1 MSQQELVKI
10 EPAKAKGKKPAAAA
24 PEQTPVSDSRKR
36 NHKSAT
42 LQSELKEMLKSWK
55 EGRWED
61 APDGNGL
68 SASDRDLLYEIQ
80 KYMEGVSRPAEYLA
94 IETNKVAK
102 RAMEGSFDLK
112 PELKNLSGLN
122 LAIGEGLSQI
132 VEAASDKVDWFKAI
146 LDAVPFPIH
155 VIDMDM
161 NWVYLNKAFE
171 KLMVDQK
178 YIRTRADAVGMP
190 CSTAKAN
197 ICNTEGCGIRQ
208 LMKKG
213 IPESYF
219 DWHGADCKQDTSK
232 IMNHKGEHVGWV
244 EVVQDL
250 TSIIRVKEYTH
261 KEVSRLAS
269 NLVQIAKGEL
279 SVDLKLADGDD
290 YTKEVKNQFGEIN
303 KSMEQLIRA
312 IQALTTDASMLVN
325 AAIEG
330 QLATRADATR
340 HGGEFRMIID
350 GVNRTLDTIAEPL
363 NAFSVVLAK
372 LASGDLTASMDDQ
385 FKGDFLKVS
394 NAINTLATQVRHAM
408 QQIGKNVTALVHA
421 AEELNSVSQ
430 TMAASADETAR
441 QAQVVSNSSTQVSS
455 NVQTVAAGADEMEA
469 SIKEI
474 AKNTTEATR
483 VATVAVKSAQQTNQ
497 TITKLG
503 QSSTEIGEV
512 VKVITSIAQ
521 QTNLLALNATI
532 EAARAGEAGKGF
544 AVVANEVKELAK
556 ETAKATED
564 IGRKIDA
571 IQTDTQGAVSAI
583 AQIGTVIAQIND
595 IQTTIASAVEEQ
607 SATTNEISRNLAE
620 AAKGSNEISGTI
632 SGVAEAAQAT
642 TKGALD
648 TQKSARSLED
658 MAAELKQLVTKFNF

>member
-1 MSQQELVKI
+1 MSQQELVNITPSKS
-10 EPAKAKGKKPAAAA
+10 KAKRPAVSEPVQKAAA
-24 PEQTPVSDSRKR
+24 ETQKR
-36 NHKSAT
+36 NRKSVT
-42 LQSELKEMLKSWK
+42 LQSELKELLRNWK

-61 APDGNGL
+61 APEGNGL
-68 SASDRDLLYEIQ
+68 SAADQDLLYELQ
-80 KYMEGVSRPAEYLA
+80 KYMESVSRPAEHLA
-94 IETNKVAK
+94 LEANRIST
-102 RAMEGSFDLK
+102 RAQEGYFDIKPDLK
-112 PELKNLSGLN
+112 DLSGLN

-132 VEAASDKVDWFKAI
+132 IEAASDKVDWFKAI

-171 KLMVDQK
+171 KLMVEQK
-178 YIRTRADAVGMP
+178 YIRTRTDAVGMP

-219 DWHGADCKQDTSK
+219 DWHGSDCKQDTSK

-261 KEVSRLAS
+261 KEVTRLAS

-279 SVDLKLADGDD
+279 NVDLKLADGDD
-290 YTKEVKNQFGEIN
+290 FTKEVRTQFGEIN

-312 IQALTTDASMLVN
+312 IQALTSDASMLVN
-325 AAIEG
+325 AAVEG
-330 QLATRADATR
+330 QLATRAEAGR
-340 HGGEFRMIID
+340 HGGEFRQIIE
-350 GVNRTLDTIAEPL
+350 GVNRTLDAIAEPL
-363 NAFSVVLAK
+363 NVFSVVLAK
-372 LASGDLTASMDDQ
+372 LATGDLTTSVEEE
-385 FKGDFLKVS
+385 FKGEILKVS
-394 NAINTLATQVRHAM
+394 NAINTVAAQVRHAM
-408 QQIGKNVTALVHA
+408 QQIGKNVTSLVHA
-421 AEELNSVSQ
+421 SEELNSVSQ
-430 TMAASADETAR
+430 AMAASADETAR
-441 QAQVVSNSSTQVSS
+441 QAQVVSTSSTQVTS

-632 SGVAEAAQAT
+632 SGVANAAQAT
-642 TKGALD
+642 TKGAMD
-648 TQKSARSLED
+648 TQKAARSLED

>member
-1 MSQQELVKI
+1 MSQQELVRI
-10 EPAKAKGKKPAAAA
+10 ETPKVKAKNGSAASIQKPVEPKKRA
-24 PEQTPVSDSRKR
+24 R
-36 NHKSAT
+36 KSAT
-42 LQSELKEMLKSWK
+42 LQSELKELLQNWK
-55 EGRWED
+55 EGRWEE
-61 APDGNGL
+61 APDASGL
-68 SASDRDLLYEIQ
+68 SAADQDLLYEIH
-80 KYMEGVSRPAEYLA
+80 KYVESVNRPAEHLA
-94 IETNKVAK
+94 LEANRLAK
-102 RAMEGSFDLK
+102 RAQEGMFDFK
-112 PELKNLSGLN
+112 PELKHLSGLN
-122 LAIGEGLSQI
+122 LAIGEALGQI

-146 LDAVPFPIH
+146 IDAVPFPIH

-190 CSTAKAN
+190 CSSAKAN
-197 ICNTEGCGIRQ
+197 ICNTENCGIRQ

-219 DWHGADCKQDTSK
+219 DWHGSDCKQDTSK

-261 KEVSRLAS
+261 KEVARLAS
-269 NLVQIAKGEL
+269 NLVQMAKGDL
-279 SVDLKLADGDD
+279 HVDLKLADGDD
-290 YTKEVKNQFGEIN
+290 FTKEVKSQFGEIN
-303 KSMEQLIRA
+303 KSMEELINA
-312 IQALTTDASMLVN
+312 IQALTTDATMLVN
-325 AAIEG
+325 AAIAG
-330 QLATRADATR
+330 QLATRADVGR
-340 HGGEFRMIID
+340 HGGEFRQIIE

-363 NAFSVVLAK
+363 NAFSIVLEKMAT
-372 LASGDLTASMDDQ
+372 GDLTVSVDQ
-385 FKGDFLKVS
+385 EFKGEFLKVS
-394 NAINTLATQVRHAM
+394 NAINTLATQVRQAM
-408 QQIGKNVTALVHA
+408 QQIGRNVTALVHA
-421 AEELNSVSQ
+421 SEELNSVSQ
-430 TMAASADETAR
+430 IMASSADETAK
-441 QAQVVSNSSTQVSS
+441 QAQVVSASSTQVTS

-483 VATVAVKSAQQTNQ
+483 VATVAVKTAQQTNE

-632 SGVAEAAQAT
+632 SGVATAAQST

-658 MAAELKQLVTKFNF
+658 MAAELKQLVGKFNV